1 MKIAPLVL
9 TFFPFLSVFAQS
21 PDSTN
26 LTFMDYNNP
35 REYILADVTITG
47 VKYLQPAY
55 LVNISGLS
63 IGQEISIPGDDI
75 TKAIDKFW
83 EFGLFSDVKVLLKK
97 TEGLNAFLEIQLT
110 EQPRLTKSR
119 IHGVNKSETT
129 DLEELIKLKPGSQVT
144 DNVINNTKTA
154 IRKHYVD
161 KGFYNCDISA
171 TQKADTGAINK
182 VFLDIYVDKKD
193 KVRISE
199 ILFEGNT
206 AYLDKRLRRVMKK
219 TKQVSPNIFKPS
231 KYIEK
236 DYRED
241 KTKLIAFYNEN
252 GYRDAK
258 ILNESLEPTSDK
270 RIALV
275 LKIEEG
281 LKYYIRDIQWVGNT
295 KYPGE
300 FLNRV
305 VGMKKGDSYDQNRLQ
320 ERLFSD
326 EDAVTSLYMDE
337 GYLFFSVDPVEQ
349 KIIKAQT
356 AAIPADCPH
365 APENYFKQIADWF
378 KHDKNPET
386 CPGDSIDLQMRISE
400 GSPATVNKVIIKG
413 NTKTNEHVVRREL
426 RTRPGELFSKSD
438 IIRSVRE
445 LATLGHFN
453 PENISPNPIPNP
465 ADGTVD
471 LEYGLEERANDQLE
485 VSGGWGGYG
494 FVGTVGIRFSNFS
507 ARNMFDPKAWR
518 PVPTGD
524 GQSLSVRAQSNGKYY
539 QAYNLSF
546 VEPWFGGKKP
556 NNFSFSLYH
565 TVTKNYYATRTAET
579 ADDYFKVNG
588 ASLGLGKR
596 LKWPDDYFILYTEL
610 GYQQY
615 HLNDWGSSFFMS
627 TGYFNILSFKATITR
642 SSQDQMIYP
651 RKGSVFTLGVQ
662 VTPPYSAF
670 RKDYSWLLSASQKNS
685 VRSEVLTGDST
696 ATDAV
701 IETAIQDRELAAKYK
716 WIEFHKWTF
725 NSTWYTSLVGNLVLA
740 VKAELGY
747 LGFYN
752 AKIGPSPFEKY
763 DMGGS
768 GMYSYNPYG
777 SDIVA
782 LRGYEEGSIT
792 PQTTI
797 VSNGTSKAIDNGNI
811 YTKFSLE
818 LRYPFSLNQSATIY
832 GLTFF
837 EGGNCWQDFKEFN
850 PFLVKKS
857 VGVGVRAFLPMF
869 GMLGVDWGYGL
880 DYQPGDDKA
889 THGGE
894 FHFIMGQQF

>member
-1 MKIAPLVL
+1 MMKITALFL
-9 TFFPFLSVFAQS
+9 AFFPFLSSFPQAY
-21 PDSTN
+21 DSTDIE
-26 LTFMDYNNP
+26 FIDYNAP
-35 REYILADVTITG
+35 REYIIADIVITG

-55 LVNISGLS
+55 LVNISGLA
-63 IGQEISIPGDDI
+63 IGQEVLIPGDEI

-83 EFGLFSDVKVLLKK
+83 AFGLFSDVKMLLNK
-97 TEGLNAFLEIQLT
+97 TEGKNAYLEIQLT
-110 EQPRLTKSR
+110 EQSRLTKAR

-154 IRKHYVD
+154 IRKHYVE
-161 KGFYNCDISA
+161 KGFFNCNINVI
-171 TQKADTGAINK
+171 QKADTGAINK
-182 VFLDIYVDKKD
+182 VFLDIYIDKKN

-199 ILFEGNT
+199 IRFEGNT
-206 AYLDKRLRRVMKK
+206 AYEDKRLRRVMKK
-219 TKQVSPNIFKPS
+219 TKQLSVNFFKPS

-236 DYRED
+236 DYKED
-241 KTKLIAFYNEN
+241 KIKLIDFYNED

-258 ILNESLEPTSDK
+258 ILEESLINSSEK

-275 LKIEEG
+275 LKLDEG
-281 LKYYIRDIQWVGNT
+281 IKYYIRNIQWVGNT

-300 FLNRV
+300 ILNRV
-305 VGMKKGDSYDQNRLQ
+305 LGMKKGDTYDQKRIQ

-337 GYLFFSVDPVEQ
+337 GYLFFSVDPVEL
-349 KIIKAQT
+349 KIDSDSVMEAPGSQSWFKKHLGFSLFRSTDSVKREIKA
-356 AAIPADCPH
+356 
-365 APENYFKQIADWF
+365 
-378 KHDKNPET
+378 
-386 CPGDSIDLQMRISE
+386 IDLEMRISE
-400 GSPATVNKVIIKG
+400 GSPATINRVIIKG

-507 ARNMFDPKAWR
+507 ARNMFDLKAWR

-524 GQSLSVRAQSNGKYY
+524 GQSLSLRAQSNGKYY
-539 QAYNLSF
+539 QSYSLSF
-546 VEPWFGGKKP
+546 MEPWFGGKKP
-556 NNFSFSLYH
+556 NNFTVSFYH
-565 TVTKNYYATRTAET
+565 TVTKYPYTRTAES
-579 ADDYFKVNG
+579 ADDYFKVYG
-588 ASLGLGKR
+588 ASIGLGKR
-596 LKWPDDYFILYTEL
+596 LKWPDDFFILSTEL
-610 GYQQY
+610 GFQRYQ
-615 HLNDWGSSFFMS
+615 LNDWYDFFIS
-627 TGYFNILSFKATITR
+627 TGYSNIFSFRATLTR

-651 RKGSVFTLGVQ
+651 RKGSVFSLGLQ
-662 VTPPYSAF
+662 ITPPYSVF
-670 RKDYSWLLSASQKNS
+670 KKSNSWLL
-685 VRSEVLTGDST
+685 
-696 ATDAV
+696 TDAEKLKV
-701 IETAIQDRELAAKYK
+701 TSDTSWWEGDGAITDENIETEIQSREQAAKYK

-725 NSTWYTSLVGNLVLA
+725 NGTWYTSLVGNLVLA
-740 VKAELGY
+740 VKGEFGY

-752 AKIGPSPFEKY
+752 ADIGPSPFEKF
-763 DMGGS
+763 DVGGS
-768 GMYSYNPYG
+768 GMYYYNYYG
-777 SDIVA
+777 ADIVS
-782 LRGYEEGSIT
+782 LRGYEENGSIT
-792 PQTTI
+792 PTTTI
-797 VSNGTSKAIDNGNI
+797 MQNGAKKTIKNGNI
-811 YTKFSLE
+811 YSKFSLE

-832 GLTFF
+832 GLAFF
-837 EGGNCWQDFKEFN
+837 DGGNCWQEFKEFN
-850 PFLVKKS
+850 PFLLKRS
-857 VGVGVRAFLPMF
+857 VGVGIRAFLPMF

-880 DYQPGDDKA
+880 DPQPGENKP
-889 THGGE
+889 HGSQ